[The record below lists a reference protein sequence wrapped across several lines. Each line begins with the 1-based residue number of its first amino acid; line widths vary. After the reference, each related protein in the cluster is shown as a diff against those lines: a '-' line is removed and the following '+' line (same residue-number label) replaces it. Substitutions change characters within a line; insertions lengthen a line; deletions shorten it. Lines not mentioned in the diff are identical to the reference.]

1 MLFAIHWN
9 LKYFKCDEFFRH
21 IIEWCNLILRTH
33 SNPKHLRIMATM
45 HAMQRINTNSGDSS
59 SISSGNLFYQ
69 TIFVFCLWKGKLYNR
84 KQEYHKQQQHFF
96 ETKSMRGRAHRGI
109 WTESHFFVWF
119 VSCFFFIFIWW
130 KLTNAT
136 WKKWITSIIKCEFS
150 KKQYDGIKSEQ
161 NTKKLDGTG
170 RNIN

>member
-33 SNPKHLRIMATM
+33 SNPNTCALWQPCTPCKESTPTAAT
-45 HAMQRINTNSGDSS
+45 AAASAAEIFFIKRYLCFVYEKANYITVNKNIINSS
-59 SISSGNLFYQ
+59 SISSKRNQCEAEHTEAFEPSH
-69 TIFVFCLWKGKLYNR
+69 IF
-84 KQEYHKQQQHFF
+84 
-96 ETKSMRGRAHRGI
+96 
-109 WTESHFFVWF
+109 
-119 VSCFFFIFIWW
+119 SCGSFLVFFFIFIWW

-170 RNIN
+170 RNIY